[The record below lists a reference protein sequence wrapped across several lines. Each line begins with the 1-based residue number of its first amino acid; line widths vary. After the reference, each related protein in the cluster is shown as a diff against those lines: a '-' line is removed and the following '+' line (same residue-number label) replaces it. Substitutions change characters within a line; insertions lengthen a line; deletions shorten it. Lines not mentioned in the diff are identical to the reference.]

1 MKFLAK
7 RQYKMNITRQDLI
20 KLIKEEMEG
29 PYDPTVSNAT
39 RLSKTSIDD
48 QVDSFILNYERMS
61 LREES
66 DEDEDAINES
76 LSSNSLSVLL
86 EAGEDELADAPPDD
100 LAADQAPP
108 PDDTVPDDS
117 EDSDDDNMI
126 DGEDSDADEPEEEP
140 VPLID
145 IDQFVQRVAR
155 LATRPEHLLDLKTAI
170 VNRALKFLSDNY
182 TDSHV
187 EKAQDILS
195 NNFDFDF
202 STRFDNEEEI
212 PAAYGAGGEPSG
224 GLGSGA

>member
-1 MKFLAK
+1 
-7 RQYKMNITRQDLI
+7 MNITRQDLI

-29 PYDPTVSNAT
+29 PEDPTISNAT
-39 RLSKTSIDD
+39 RLSKTSLDD

-61 LREES
+61 LRER
-66 DEDEDAINES
+66 EDQDVDAINES
-76 LSSNSLSVLL
+76 LCANSLSVLF
-86 EAGEDELADAPPDD
+86 EAEEDELDDAPPDD
-100 LAADQAPP
+100 LGADDEAEMPMGELP
-108 PDDTVPDDS
+108 ADES
-117 EDSDDDNMI
+117 EDSDDDNMV
-126 DGEDSDADEPEEEP
+126 DGEDTDVDEPEEEP

-202 STRFDNEEEI
+202 NTRFDDEEEI

-224 GLGSGA
+224 GLGSGGA

>member
-1 MKFLAK
+1 
-7 RQYKMNITRQDLI
+7 MNITKQDLI

-39 RLSKTSIDD
+39 RLSKTSLDD

-61 LREES
+61 LREED
-66 DEDEDAINES
+66 DEAEDAINES
-76 LSSNSLSVLL
+76 LNSKSLSVLF
-86 EAGEDELADAPPDD
+86 EAEEDDLDDAPPDE
-100 LAADQAPP
+100 LGAAETDVQS
-108 PDDTVPDDS
+108 DDSPADES
-117 EDSDDDNMI
+117 EDSDGDDMV
-126 DGEDSDADEPEEEP
+126 DGEDTDVDEPEEEP

-170 VNRALKFLSDNY
+170 VNRALKFLGDNY

-202 STRFDNEEEI
+202 NTRFDNEEEI
-212 PAAYGAGGEPSG
+212 PPAYGAGGEPSG
-224 GLGSGA
+224 GLGSGGA

>member
-1 MKFLAK
+1 
-7 RQYKMNITRQDLI
+7 MNITKQDLI

-39 RLSKTSIDD
+39 RLSKTSLDD

-61 LREES
+61 LREED
-66 DEDEDAINES
+66 DEAEDAINES
-76 LSSNSLSVLL
+76 LNSNSLSVLF
-86 EAGEDELADAPPDD
+86 EAEEDDLDDAPPDD
-100 LAADQAPP
+100 LGAAETDAQ
-108 PDDTVPDDS
+108 PDDSPADES
-117 EDSDDDNMI
+117 EDSDGDDMV
-126 DGEDSDADEPEEEP
+126 DGEDTDVDEPEEEP

-170 VNRALKFLSDNY
+170 VNRALKFLGDNY

-202 STRFDNEEEI
+202 NTRFDNEEEI
-212 PAAYGAGGEPSG
+212 PPAYGAGGEPSG
-224 GLGSGA
+224 GLGSGGA

>member
-1 MKFLAK
+1 
-7 RQYKMNITRQDLI
+7 MNITKQDLI

-39 RLSKTSIDD
+39 RLSKTSLDD

-61 LREES
+61 LREED
-66 DEDEDAINES
+66 DEAEDAINES
-76 LSSNSLSVLL
+76 LNSNSLSVLF
-86 EAGEDELADAPPDD
+86 EAEEDDLDDAPPDD
-100 LAADQAPP
+100 LGAAETDVQS
-108 PDDTVPDDS
+108 DDSPADES
-117 EDSDDDNMI
+117 EDSDGDDMV
-126 DGEDSDADEPEEEP
+126 DGEDTDVDEPEEEP

-170 VNRALKFLSDNY
+170 VNRALKFLGDNY

-202 STRFDNEEEI
+202 NTRFDNEEEI
-212 PAAYGAGGEPSG
+212 PPAYGAGGEPSG
-224 GLGSGA
+224 GLGSGGA